1 MLLEVLLTLSKYL
14 SFLSSFAFVG
24 LLLAMSLL
32 TVNTEGNFSANSLAL
47 RRKASLI
54 GLIWFFSSFSYIIAT
69 LADILGVSFTDAL
82 DITTVRSF
90 VSQILIGRYLLAQT
104 LAAFIVGYLILRPSA
119 ITITTEFPLIEEGNE
134 IVVTDPNGKRVDT
147 GILTVLGTDAV
158 AEMKPLETSGLYKV
172 TYLLLAEADIPL
184 EGSYTFTYS
193 AVVISTPS
201 ASATPQPSAS
211 ATSEPVGSNFGT
223 NLFVIFLLGL
233 SILVLIGMGAYAR
246 KIFKE
251 K

>member
-1 MLLEVLLTLSKYL
+1 MK
-14 SFLSSFAFVG
+14 SS
-24 LLLAMSLL
+24 
-32 TVNTEGNFSANSLAL
+32 
-47 RRKASLI
+47 RKAILATAALI
-54 GLIWFFSSFSYIIAT
+54 TFLYAPAAQANTLVATSPIAGST
-69 LADILGVSFTDAL
+69 LKAG
-82 DITTVRSF
+82 
-90 VSQILIGRYLLAQT
+90 
-104 LAAFIVGYLILRPSA
+104 PSA

-134 IVVTDPNGKRVDT
+134 IIVTDPNGKRVDT

-172 TYLLLAEADIPL
+172 SYLLLAEADIPL

-193 AVVISTPS
+193 AIVISTPS
-201 ASATPQPSAS
+201 ASAVPQPSAS
-211 ATSEPVGSNFGT
+211 ATSEPIGSNFGT

-251 K
+251 R

>member
-1 MLLEVLLTLSKYL
+1 LVATSPIAGSTL
-14 SFLSSFAFVG
+14 
-24 LLLAMSLL
+24 
-32 TVNTEGNFSANSLAL
+32 
-47 RRKASLI
+47 KA
-54 GLIWFFSSFSYIIAT
+54 G
-69 LADILGVSFTDAL
+69 
-82 DITTVRSF
+82 
-90 VSQILIGRYLLAQT
+90 
-104 LAAFIVGYLILRPSA
+104 PSA
-119 ITITTEFPLIEEGNE
+119 ISITTEFPLIEEGNE

-184 EGSYTFTYS
+184 EGSFTFTYS

-201 ASATPQPSAS
+201 AIATPQPSAS
-211 ATSEPVGSNFGT
+211 AKSDPIGSNFGT
-223 NLFVIFLLGL
+223 NLFVISLLGL
-233 SILVLIGMGAYAR
+233 SILVLVGMGAYAR

>member
-1 MLLEVLLTLSKYL
+1 MKSSRRAILATAALITLLFVPAAQANTLVATSPIAGSTL
-14 SFLSSFAFVG
+14 
-24 LLLAMSLL
+24 
-32 TVNTEGNFSANSLAL
+32 
-47 RRKASLI
+47 KA
-54 GLIWFFSSFSYIIAT
+54 G
-69 LADILGVSFTDAL
+69 
-82 DITTVRSF
+82 
-90 VSQILIGRYLLAQT
+90 
-104 LAAFIVGYLILRPSA
+104 PSA

-147 GILTVLGTDAV
+147 GILTVLGNDAV

-172 TYLLLAEADIPL
+172 SYLLLAEADIPL
-184 EGSYTFTYS
+184 EGSFTFTYS
-193 AVVISTPS
+193 AVVLSTPS

-223 NLFVIFLLGL
+223 NLFVISLLGI
-233 SILVLIGMGAYAR
+233 SILVLVGMGAYAR

>member
-1 MLLEVLLTLSKYL
+1 MKRSGKAILATAALITLLFAPAAQANTLVATSPIAGSTL
-14 SFLSSFAFVG
+14 
-24 LLLAMSLL
+24 
-32 TVNTEGNFSANSLAL
+32 
-47 RRKASLI
+47 KA
-54 GLIWFFSSFSYIIAT
+54 G
-69 LADILGVSFTDAL
+69 
-82 DITTVRSF
+82 
-90 VSQILIGRYLLAQT
+90 
-104 LAAFIVGYLILRPSA
+104 PSA

-134 IVVTDPNGKRVDT
+134 IIVTDPNGKRVDT

-172 TYLLLAEADIPL
+172 SYLLLSEVDVPL

-193 AVVISTPS
+193 AVVLSTPS
-201 ASATPQPSAS
+201 ASAIPQPSAS
-211 ATSEPVGSNFGT
+211 ETAEPVGSNFGT
-223 NLFVIFLLGL
+223 NLFVISLLGL

>member
-1 MLLEVLLTLSKYL
+1 VK
-14 SFLSSFAFVG
+14 SSGKAILVTAA
-24 LLLAMSLL
+24 LISLL
-32 TVNTEGNFSANSLAL
+32 FAPSAQANTLVATSPIAGSTL
-47 RRKASLI
+47 KA
-54 GLIWFFSSFSYIIAT
+54 G
-69 LADILGVSFTDAL
+69 
-82 DITTVRSF
+82 
-90 VSQILIGRYLLAQT
+90 
-104 LAAFIVGYLILRPSA
+104 PSA

-158 AEMKPLETSGLYKV
+158 AEMKPLETSGVYKV
-172 TYLLLAEADIPL
+172 SYLLLSEADVPL

-193 AVVISTPS
+193 AVVLSTPS
-201 ASATPQPSAS
+201 ASAIPQPSVS
-211 ATSEPVGSNFGT
+211 ATAEPVGSNFGT

-233 SILVLIGMGAYAR
+233 SILVLVGMGAYAR

>member
-1 MLLEVLLTLSKYL
+1 MKSNNKAILATAALITLLFAPAAQANTLVATSPIAGSTL
-14 SFLSSFAFVG
+14 
-24 LLLAMSLL
+24 
-32 TVNTEGNFSANSLAL
+32 
-47 RRKASLI
+47 KA
-54 GLIWFFSSFSYIIAT
+54 G
-69 LADILGVSFTDAL
+69 
-82 DITTVRSF
+82 
-90 VSQILIGRYLLAQT
+90 
-104 LAAFIVGYLILRPSA
+104 PSA

-172 TYLLLAEADIPL
+172 SYLLLSEADIPL

-193 AVVISTPS
+193 AVVLSTPT
-201 ASATPQPSAS
+201 ASAIPQPSAS
-211 ATSEPVGSNFGT
+211 ATAEPVGSNFGT

-246 KIFKE
+246 KIYKE
-251 K
+251 R

>member
-1 MLLEVLLTLSKYL
+1 MK
-14 SFLSSFAFVG
+14 SSRKAILVTAA
-24 LLLAMSLL
+24 LLAFLFAPAAQA
-32 TVNTEGNFSANSLAL
+32 NTLVATSPIAGSTL
-47 RRKASLI
+47 KA
-54 GLIWFFSSFSYIIAT
+54 G
-69 LADILGVSFTDAL
+69 
-82 DITTVRSF
+82 
-90 VSQILIGRYLLAQT
+90 
-104 LAAFIVGYLILRPSA
+104 PSA

>member
-1 MLLEVLLTLSKYL
+1 MKSNNKAILATAALITLLFAPAAQANTLVATSPIAGSTL
-14 SFLSSFAFVG
+14 
-24 LLLAMSLL
+24 
-32 TVNTEGNFSANSLAL
+32 
-47 RRKASLI
+47 KA
-54 GLIWFFSSFSYIIAT
+54 G
-69 LADILGVSFTDAL
+69 
-82 DITTVRSF
+82 
-90 VSQILIGRYLLAQT
+90 
-104 LAAFIVGYLILRPSA
+104 PSA

-172 TYLLLAEADIPL
+172 SYLLLSEADIPL

-193 AVVISTPS
+193 AVVLSTPT
-201 ASATPQPSAS
+201 ASAIPQPSAS
-211 ATSEPVGSNFGT
+211 ATAEPVGSNFGT

-251 K
+251 R

>member
-1 MLLEVLLTLSKYL
+1 VKRSGKAILATAVLITLLFAPVAQANTLVATSPIAGSTL
-14 SFLSSFAFVG
+14 
-24 LLLAMSLL
+24 
-32 TVNTEGNFSANSLAL
+32 
-47 RRKASLI
+47 KA
-54 GLIWFFSSFSYIIAT
+54 G
-69 LADILGVSFTDAL
+69 
-82 DITTVRSF
+82 
-90 VSQILIGRYLLAQT
+90 
-104 LAAFIVGYLILRPSA
+104 PSA

-184 EGSYTFTYS
+184 EGSFTFTYS

-201 ASATPQPSAS
+201 ASAAPQPSAS
-211 ATSEPVGSNFGT
+211 ATSEPIGSNFGT

-233 SILVLIGMGAYAR
+233 SILVLVGMGAYAR

-251 K
+251 R

>member
-1 MLLEVLLTLSKYL
+1 MKSSGKAILVTAALIAFLFAPVAQANTLVATSPIAGSTL
-14 SFLSSFAFVG
+14 
-24 LLLAMSLL
+24 
-32 TVNTEGNFSANSLAL
+32 
-47 RRKASLI
+47 KA
-54 GLIWFFSSFSYIIAT
+54 G
-69 LADILGVSFTDAL
+69 
-82 DITTVRSF
+82 
-90 VSQILIGRYLLAQT
+90 
-104 LAAFIVGYLILRPSA
+104 PSA

-158 AEMKPLETSGLYKV
+158 AEMKPLETSGVYKV
-172 TYLLLAEADIPL
+172 SYLLLAEADIPL

-193 AVVISTPS
+193 AVVLSTPS
-201 ASATPQPSAS
+201 ASAEPQPSAS
-211 ATSEPVGSNFGT
+211 ATSEPAGSNFGT

-251 K
+251 R

>member
-1 MLLEVLLTLSKYL
+1 VK
-14 SFLSSFAFVG
+14 SS
-24 LLLAMSLL
+24 
-32 TVNTEGNFSANSLAL
+32 
-47 RRKASLI
+47 RKAILATAALI
-54 GLIWFFSSFSYIIAT
+54 TFLCAPAAQANTLVATSPIAGST
-69 LADILGVSFTDAL
+69 LKAG
-82 DITTVRSF
+82 
-90 VSQILIGRYLLAQT
+90 
-104 LAAFIVGYLILRPSA
+104 PSA

-184 EGSYTFTYS
+184 EGSFTFTYS
-193 AVVISTPS
+193 AIVISTPS
-201 ASATPQPSAS
+201 ASAAPQPSAS

-233 SILVLIGMGAYAR
+233 SILVLVGMGAYAR

-251 K
+251 R

>member
-1 MLLEVLLTLSKYL
+1 VKSSGKAIFLTAALITLLFAPSAQANTLVATSPIAGSTL
-14 SFLSSFAFVG
+14 
-24 LLLAMSLL
+24 
-32 TVNTEGNFSANSLAL
+32 
-47 RRKASLI
+47 KA
-54 GLIWFFSSFSYIIAT
+54 G
-69 LADILGVSFTDAL
+69 
-82 DITTVRSF
+82 
-90 VSQILIGRYLLAQT
+90 
-104 LAAFIVGYLILRPSA
+104 PSA

-134 IVVTDPNGKRVDT
+134 IIVTDPNGKRVDT

-158 AEMKPLETSGLYKV
+158 AEMKPLETSGVYKV
-172 TYLLLAEADIPL
+172 SYLLLSEVDIPL

-193 AVVISTPS
+193 AVVLSTPS
-201 ASATPQPSAS
+201 ASAIPQPSVS
-211 ATSEPVGSNFGT
+211 ATAEPVGSNFGT